1 MGCVDTWTWPLL
13 LRSLAFSVFCLF
25 LFCVGGDYVHSGCCC
40 FFCFLVFFGGNSGNF
55 VNSWEGAAKCKLFF
69 FVPPYQGWQSTSGRW
84 KGVLPSFSG
93 LKVDQEKRESA
104 SSSPGLQCSGGRE
117 VPLGQSTPFNRKL
130 ALSTKSQQVKG
141 LSVLP
146 QDEKYKDQPRS
157 WLWKAGWIH
166 CLHGHP
172 LSDK

>member
-25 LFCVGGDYVHSGCCC
+25 LFCGGGLCSFS
-40 FFCFLVFFGGNSGNF
+40 FFFLVFFFGGGDSGNF

-117 VPLGQSTPFNRKL
+117 VPLGQSVQ
-130 ALSTKSQQVKG
+130 SQA
-141 LSVLP
+141 
-146 QDEKYKDQPRS
+146 RT
-157 WLWKAGWIH
+157 
-166 CLHGHP
+166 
-172 LSDK
+172 